1 MGKKKTASKSQ
12 ASFVDEESS
21 LSLIENQEF
30 VAMRAAQKV
39 WPAPTTSED
48 QLRELVSDGLIQ
60 NKVIAEWRVPGE
72 HRVLALGPGEIV
84 LFVSFVRAGLC
95 LPASVFLHQFLRY
108 FGVSLNHLTPNAVL
122 HLSVFVHLC
131 EAFLGIPPSLSLFRF
146 FFRLKPQPRREE
158 TSVLG
163 GCGIQFR
170 QGLKI
175 KFFDYD
181 LVDSVKDWRAEWFYA
196 ANLIPSLVVH
206 SGSGPV
212 ANDRWDKKL
221 ESPAEIQAIQPL
233 LDRISTLKQQGLTGF
248 GIVSSFLRRR
258 VQPLKERGHLGFEYS
273 GAEDSS
279 RMVPALE
286 LTGEEVLER
295 LQKMLKGVSVIPPAV
310 PEYSA
315 NNPPPAVLGRNFVDP
330 IRFDVLPAVA
340 EAGDHLAGTSVIIPR
355 GPRSVPKRGR
365 MDGSSSG
372 LPVSKKPRKPST
384 PSAGA
389 LVSLAE
395 EEEDDEVPLIT
406 RRNRRSGVSSS
417 DALAPTSSEAPGS
430 SSLASSAP
438 SCAAPPVRSSS
449 TAPAPASSV
458 APLSAVPLPS
468 MGDGDVF
475 AVVVPPAR
483 PSLGFAR
490 KKVASASSSLISPS
504 TSSLLPAVPT
514 SSEPR
519 DSQHSVDEV
528 AAGASELPGGVA
540 GLVAPEVTVAVA
552 PSSSGDLAPASL
564 EVALVAPA
572 SPRPASLSPSFAS
585 GGPSLSD
592 DVVQQFDATHRLSE
606 LTAAWGSL
614 STLAT
619 SFGEK
624 LQSFSRDHSSFFF
637 SSENERKLSSEVDAL
652 KTDLGLLRAELETER
667 QLHQKEEKALRARVV
682 ETEKQRDAAVESAK
696 KENKALRVEKQK
708 LSESIDEMKA
718 LVRSSHNRAE
728 EVNTHAE
735 EELALARLIRR
746 GADRDL
752 VQAQK
757 TIEGLSGKLA
767 TATENWNALWKSF
780 RSVADVLRTSADD
793 GQSWAQFIPR
803 IPTRFQ
809 EFAKRCAQVCT
820 KNVLAQV
827 RVLAPEAPLSKIA
840 EEAESQE
847 YLDAVEKMEPEV
859 EDLASRI
866 VDGLNIDLSLS
877 DDNA

>member
-12 ASFVDEESS
+12 ATFVDEESS

-60 NKVIAEWRVPGE
+60 SKVIAEWRVPGE
-72 HRVLALGPGEIV
+72 HRVPAPGPGEIV

-95 LPASVFLHQFLRY
+95 LPASAFLHQFLGY

-158 TSVLG
+158 TSALG

-212 ANDRWDKKL
+212 VNDRWDKKL

-233 LDRISTLKQQGLTGF
+233 LDRISMLKQQGLTGF

-258 VQPLKERGHLGFEYS
+258 VQPLKEREHLGFEYS
-273 GAEDSS
+273 GAEDPS

-295 LQKMLKGVSVIPPAV
+295 LQKMLKGVSVIPPAIS
-310 PEYSA
+310 EFSA
-315 NNPPPAVLGRNFVDP
+315 INPPPAELGRNFVDP
-330 IRFDVLPAVA
+330 IPLDVLPAVA
-340 EAGDHLAGTSVIIPR
+340 ETGDRLAGTSAIIPR

-395 EEEDDEVPLIT
+395 EEEDDEVPLIM

-417 DALAPTSSEAPGS
+417 EAPAPTSSEAPVS
-430 SSLASSAP
+430 SSLVASVP
-438 SCAAPPVRSSS
+438 SSTAPPVRSSS
-449 TAPAPASSV
+449 TAPVPASSA
-458 APLSAVPLPS
+458 APLSAIPLPS
-468 MGDGDVF
+468 PGGGDVF

-483 PSLGFAR
+483 PSLGFAK
-490 KKVASASSSLISPS
+490 KKVVGVSSSLISLS
-504 TSSLLPAVPT
+504 TSSLPPAVPT

-540 GLVAPEVTVAVA
+540 NLAVPEVTVAVA
-552 PSSSGDLAPASL
+552 PGPSEDLAPASL
-564 EVALVAPA
+564 EVALVAPSSPQPA
-572 SPRPASLSPSFAS
+572 SPSPSLAS
-585 GGPSLSD
+585 GGPSISG

-606 LTAAWGSL
+606 LTAA
-614 STLAT
+614 
-619 SFGEK
+619 
-624 LQSFSRDHSSFFF
+624 
-637 SSENERKLSSEVDAL
+637 
-652 KTDLGLLRAELETER
+652 
-667 QLHQKEEKALRARVV
+667 
-682 ETEKQRDAAVESAK
+682 
-696 KENKALRVEKQK
+696 
-708 LSESIDEMKA
+708 
-718 LVRSSHNRAE
+718 
-728 EVNTHAE
+728 
-735 EELALARLIRR
+735 
-746 GADRDL
+746 
-752 VQAQK
+752 
-757 TIEGLSGKLA
+757 
-767 TATENWNALWKSF
+767 
-780 RSVADVLRTSADD
+780 
-793 GQSWAQFIPR
+793 
-803 IPTRFQ
+803 
-809 EFAKRCAQVCT
+809 
-820 KNVLAQV
+820 
-827 RVLAPEAPLSKIA
+827 
-840 EEAESQE
+840 
-847 YLDAVEKMEPEV
+847 
-859 EDLASRI
+859 
-866 VDGLNIDLSLS
+866 
-877 DDNA
+877 

>member
-12 ASFVDEESS
+12 ATFVDEESS

-60 NKVIAEWRVPGE
+60 SKVIAEWRVPGE
-72 HRVLALGPGEIV
+72 HRVPAPGPGEIV

-95 LPASVFLHQFLRY
+95 LPASAFLHQFLGY

-158 TSVLG
+158 TSALG

-212 ANDRWDKKL
+212 VNDRWDKKL

-233 LDRISTLKQQGLTGF
+233 LDRISMLKQQGLTGF

-258 VQPLKERGHLGFEYS
+258 VQPLKEREHLGFEYS
-273 GAEDSS
+273 GAEDPS

-295 LQKMLKGVSVIPPAV
+295 LQKMLKGVSVIPPAIS
-310 PEYSA
+310 EFSA
-315 NNPPPAVLGRNFVDP
+315 INPPPAELGRNFVDP
-330 IRFDVLPAVA
+330 IPLDVLPAVA
-340 EAGDHLAGTSVIIPR
+340 ETGDRLAGTSAIIPR

-384 PSAGA
+384 PSGA

-395 EEEDDEVPLIT
+395 EEEDDEVPLIM

-417 DALAPTSSEAPGS
+417 EAPAPTSSEAPVS
-430 SSLASSAP
+430 SSLVASVP
-438 SCAAPPVRSSS
+438 SSTAPPVRSSS
-449 TAPAPASSV
+449 TAPVPASSA
-458 APLSAVPLPS
+458 APLSAIPLPS
-468 MGDGDVF
+468 PGGGDVF

-483 PSLGFAR
+483 PSLGFAK
-490 KKVASASSSLISPS
+490 KKVVGVSSSLISSS
-504 TSSLLPAVPT
+504 TSSLPPPVPT

-519 DSQHSVDEV
+519 DSQHSIDEV

-540 GLVAPEVTVAVA
+540 NLAVPEVTVAVA
-552 PSSSGDLAPASL
+552 PGPSEDLAPASL
-564 EVALVAPA
+564 EVALVAPSSPQPA
-572 SPRPASLSPSFAS
+572 SPSPSLAS
-585 GGPSLSD
+585 GGPSISG

-614 STLAT
+614 STLAS

-624 LQSFSRDHSSFFF
+624 LQSFSRDHSGFFF

-652 KTDLGLLRAELETER
+652 KADLDLLRAELEMER
-667 QLHQKEEKALRARVV
+667 QVHQKE
-682 ETEKQRDAAVESAK
+682 
-696 KENKALRVEKQK
+696 
-708 LSESIDEMKA
+708 
-718 LVRSSHNRAE
+718 
-728 EVNTHAE
+728 
-735 EELALARLIRR
+735 RR
-746 GADRDL
+746 
-752 VQAQK
+752 
-757 TIEGLSGKLA
+757 
-767 TATENWNALWKSF
+767 
-780 RSVADVLRTSADD
+780 
-793 GQSWAQFIPR
+793 P
-803 IPTRFQ
+803 
-809 EFAKRCAQVCT
+809 FA
-820 KNVLAQV
+820 
-827 RVLAPEAPLSKIA
+827 P
-840 EEAESQE
+840 
-847 YLDAVEKMEPEV
+847 
-859 EDLASRI
+859 
-866 VDGLNIDLSLS
+866 G
-877 DDNA
+877 